1 MTALLDVR
9 DLHKR
14 FGALTAVG
22 GISVALAEHEVVGV
36 IGSNGAGKTTFVN
49 MVTGYLSPTRGT
61 ITFRGRDITGRQ
73 PRQVVRLGI
82 ARSFQVPQVFATASV
97 VDNLMIALGIAE
109 GGALP
114 VWNPLHRRER
124 LIRATAML
132 ESYGIAHYA
141 GQPASLLPQ
150 GIRKLLDIAM
160 ATVRAPD
167 LLLLDEPTSGISVGE
182 KFAIMDTVMAAL
194 RTQKTTV
201 LFIEHDMEIV
211 GRYAER
217 VIAFADGVIIADG
230 PPDAVISDPE
240 VRRLV
245 IGTRAE
251 IRQ

>member
-14 FGALTAVG
+14 FGALTAVSG
-22 GISVALAEHEVVGV
+22 VSLALAEHEVVGV
-36 IGSNGAGKTTFVN
+36 IGSNGAGKTTFIN
-49 MVTGYLSPTRGT
+49 MVTGYLSPSRGT
-61 ITFRGRDITGRQ
+61 ITFRGRDITGRP
-73 PRQVVRLGI
+73 PRQVIGLGI

-97 VDNLMIALGIAE
+97 IDNLLIAIGIAE
-109 GGALP
+109 DGALP
-114 VWNPLHRRER
+114 VWNPLHRHEH
-124 LIRATAML
+124 LTRAKAML
-132 ESYGIAHYA
+132 ESYGIEDYA
-141 GQPASLLPQ
+141 EQPASLLPQ

-160 ATVRAPD
+160 ATVRTPE

-182 KFAIMDTVMAAL
+182 KFTIMNTIMAAL
-194 RTQKTTV
+194 RAQNTTV

-230 PPDAVISDPE
+230 LPDAVISDPE

-245 IGTRAE
+245 VGERVKIA
-251 IRQ
+251 Q